1 MNIKDLTVEKIKNKS
16 KCAVHVGDAASLG
29 RKRVMSPSPEA
40 LDMHLVFSVQEEEHA
55 EPTKYPTKNIALA
68 LR

>member
-1 MNIKDLTVEKIKNKS
+1 
-16 KCAVHVGDAASLG
+16 
-29 RKRVMSPSPEA
+29 MSPSPEA

-68 LR
+68 LRWSGMRFDTDAPRHQRQNDPDWTA